1 MGLGVERSLAV
12 LTWRML
18 LGRRRWLA
26 LLVCN
31 GLPVLIAWL
40 VVIEQS
46 DAPEEMLTGIAG
58 GIVATIVLTGLL
70 PLASLVFGTTAF
82 GQEIEDGTLGYLLA
96 KPTPRWRIVLTKL
109 VVAAAAS
116 VVAVLPGVW
125 ATVWIILGDPA
136 HPLIRGFAV
145 GIAVAAVLY
154 AGVFLALSLYTRRAL
169 ILGLLYVIGWEGAL
183 SRVFIGTR
191 ALSIR
196 EYATALS
203 EAVAD
208 MSLEGP
214 FTSPLDVSTV
224 AWMSLGMLAVAMA
237 MAVTRIRGIELIEEV

>member
-1 MGLGVERSLAV
+1 MRVERALAV

-40 VVIEQS
+40 AVVEQNE
-46 DAPEEMLTGIAG
+46 APREMLEGIAG
-58 GIVATIVLTGLL
+58 GITATIVLTGLL

-96 KPTPRWRIVLTKL
+96 KPTARWRIVVTKL
-109 VVAAAAS
+109 LVAAGAS

-125 ATVWIILGDPA
+125 ATVWILTGDPT

-191 ALSIR
+191 ALSVR
-196 EYATALS
+196 EYATALA
-203 EAVAD
+203 EAVAG

-214 FTSPLDVSTV
+214 FTSPLEVSTV
-224 AWMSLGMLAVAMA
+224 VWMALGMLTIAMF
-237 MAVTRIRGIELIEEV
+237 MAVTRVRSIELIEEV